1 MKNILVTGGSG
12 FIGSHTC
19 LALLEKG
26 YNLLVIDSLVNS
38 SANVIK
44 KLKEFYKNQYKNSDN
59 EIDFFKGDLRNLDFL
74 NNSFKTYIQE
84 NKKID
89 AVIHFAGLKSV
100 NESTLKPLRYW
111 DFNLKG
117 IINLLKIMDKY
128 DCKNL
133 VFSSSATIYGSRN
146 NNELIKETC
155 EMKPVNTY
163 GHTKAAIEQILND
176 LSKLK
181 NQQWRIASLRYFN
194 PIGAHENGLIG
205 ESPLLNENNII
216 PKLNKVAAGISDEFL
231 IYGKDWDTHD
241 GTGTRDYIH
250 VMDLADGH
258 LLALENILNN
268 KIKYIQLNMGTGK
281 GTSVLE
287 LVETYQKVNKVNIR
301 YRFCERRK
309 GDVPFLVADNSLA
322 KKILNWEPK
331 RGLSNMCLDSWNWYK
346 SSQKCL

>member
-1 MKNILVTGGSG
+1 MKNILVTGGCG

-38 SANVIK
+38 SSNVIK
-44 KLKEFYKNQYKNSDN
+44 KLKEFYKSKYENFGN
-59 EIDFFKGDLRNLDFL
+59 EITFLKGDIRNQDFL
-74 NNSFKTYIQE
+74 NNSFKTYIKK
-84 NKKID
+84 NTKID

-100 NESTLKPLRYW
+100 NESIFAPLKYW

-117 IINLLKIMDKY
+117 TINLLKIMEKY
-128 DCKNL
+128 DCRNL
-133 VFSSSATIYGSRN
+133 VFSSSATIYGIKNSH
-146 NNELIKETC
+146 ELIKENF
-155 EMKPVNTY
+155 EIKPINTY
-163 GHTKAAIEQILND
+163 GHTKDAIEQILND

-194 PIGAHENGLIG
+194 PIGAHNKGLIG
-205 ESPLLNENNII
+205 ESPRQNENNII
-216 PKLNKVAAGISDEFL
+216 PKINKVAAGLIDELL
-231 IYGKDWDTHD
+231 IFGNDWDTFD
-241 GTGTRDYIH
+241 GTGIRDYIH

-268 KIKYIQLNMGTGK
+268 KFRYIHLNMGTGK
-281 GTSVLE
+281 GTTVLE
-287 LVETYQKVNKVNIR
+287 LVNTYQKVNKVNIR

-322 KKILNWEPK
+322 KRLLNWEPK
-331 RGLSNMCLDSWNWYK
+331 RDLNNMCLDSWNWYK
-346 SSQKCL
+346 SIKKTS